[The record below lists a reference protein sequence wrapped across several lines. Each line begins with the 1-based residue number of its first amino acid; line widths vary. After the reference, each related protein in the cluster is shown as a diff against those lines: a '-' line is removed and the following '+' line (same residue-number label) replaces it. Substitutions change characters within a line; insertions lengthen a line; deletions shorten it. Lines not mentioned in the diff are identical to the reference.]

1 MSIASRILQLLTLGI
16 GVQKPVKSEF
26 GRYLRELRR
35 AAGLT
40 LKQVE
45 TKARVSNAYLSQIER
60 GLRNPPHPEI
70 LRRLA
75 AVYETPHSDLLVQ
88 AGYLDEKEQDGR
100 ARLEIESEYR
110 NVIADPRFQ
119 FGTRL
124 KGATPS
130 LETKR
135 FIVEMYEKLTQKNPA
150 KRR

>member
-1 MSIASRILQLLTLGI
+1 M
-16 GVQKPVKSEF
+16 KSEF
-26 GRYLRELRR
+26 GGFLRELRR

-70 LRRLA
+70 LKRLA
-75 AVYETPHSDLLVQ
+75 AVYETPHTDLLAK
-88 AGYLDEKEQDGR
+88 AGYLDESEKGGPT
-100 ARLEIESEYR
+100 RLETEAKFR
-110 NVIADPRFQ
+110 HVIADPQFQ

-124 KGATPS
+124 KGVAPS

-135 FIVEMYEKLTQKNPA
+135 FIVEMYEKLTTKNRP
-150 KRR
+150 KRQ

>member
-1 MSIASRILQLLTLGI
+1 
-16 GVQKPVKSEF
+16 VQKPVKSEF
-26 GRYLRELRR
+26 GSYLRELRR

-70 LRRLA
+70 LKRLA
-75 AVYETPHSDLLVQ
+75 AVYETPHTDLLAK
-88 AGYLDEKEQDGR
+88 AGYLDEDEQAGPT
-100 ARLEIESEYR
+100 RLEIESAFR
-110 NVIADPRFQ
+110 NVITDPKFQ

-124 KGATPS
+124 KGAAPS

-135 FIVEMYEKLTQKNPA
+135 FIVEMYEKLTKKNPP

>member
-1 MSIASRILQLLTLGI
+1 MGAKTMTT
-16 GVQKPVKSEF
+16 EF

-45 TKARVSNAYLSQIER
+45 RKARVSNAYLSQIER

-70 LRRLA
+70 LKRLA
-75 AVYETPHSDLLVQ
+75 AVYETPHTDLLIK
-88 AGYLDEKEQDGR
+88 AGYLDETEQGGET
-100 ARLEIESEYR
+100 RLEIESKFR
-110 NVIADPRFQ
+110 HVIADPEFQ

-124 KGATPS
+124 RGAAPS

-135 FIVEMYEKLTQKNPA
+135 FIVEMYEKLTMKNRP
-150 KRR
+150 KRQ

>member
-1 MSIASRILQLLTLGI
+1 M
-16 GVQKPVKSEF
+16 KSDF

-35 AAGLT
+35 AAALT

-70 LRRLA
+70 LKRLA
-75 AVYETPHSDLLVQ
+75 AVYETPHTDLLAK
-88 AGYLDEKEQDGR
+88 AGYLDEIDKGEPT
-100 ARLEIESEYR
+100 RLELESAFSH
-110 NVIADPRFQ
+110 VITDPKFQ

-124 KGATPS
+124 KGAAAS

-135 FIVEMYEKLTQKNPA
+135 FIVEMYEKLTRKSLLKKQ
-150 KRR
+150 